1 MSVPEICVQIKNVP
15 GQLVRVT
22 TVLADSGLI
31 ILGMTALA
39 TGKVGWV
46 RVIVDNSKFALEA
59 LDDYGFPVELG
70 EAVAVHLGDE
80 AGAIDRALRILSD
93 EKINV
98 DYIYNIWERGTPEAV
113 TVLGVQSPSKAEK
126 LLNAEGF
133 EIVDIKA

>member
-22 TVLADSGLI
+22 TVLADSGLS

-59 LDDYGFPVELG
+59 LDDYGFTVELG
-70 EAVAVHLGDE
+70 EAVAVQLGDE
-80 AGAIDRALRILSD
+80 AGSIDRALRILSD

-98 DYIYNIWERGTPEAV
+98 DYIYNIWERDAPEAV
-113 TVLGVQSPSKAEK
+113 TVLGVQSPSKVEK
-126 LLNAEGF
+126 LLKAEGF
-133 EIVDIKA
+133 EVVDIKA

>member
-22 TVLADSGLI
+22 TVLADSGLS
-31 ILGMTALA
+31 ILGITALA

-59 LDDYGFPVELG
+59 LDEYGFTVELG

-98 DYIYNIWERGTPEAV
+98 DYIYNIWERDTPEAV
-113 TVLGVQSPSKAEK
+113 TVLGVQSPSKVEK
-126 LLNAEGF
+126 LLKAEGF
-133 EIVDIKA
+133 EVVDIKA

>member
-22 TVLADSGLI
+22 TILADSGLS

-46 RVIVDNSKFALEA
+46 RIIVDNSKFALEA
-59 LDDYGFPVELG
+59 LDDYGFTVELG
-70 EAVAVHLGDE
+70 EAVAVQLGDE
-80 AGAIDRALRILSD
+80 AGSIDRALRILSD

-98 DYIYNIWERGTPEAV
+98 DYIYNIWERDTPEAV
-113 TVLGVQSPSKAEK
+113 TVLGVQSPSKVEK
-126 LLNAEGF
+126 LLKAEGF
-133 EIVDIKA
+133 EVVDIKA